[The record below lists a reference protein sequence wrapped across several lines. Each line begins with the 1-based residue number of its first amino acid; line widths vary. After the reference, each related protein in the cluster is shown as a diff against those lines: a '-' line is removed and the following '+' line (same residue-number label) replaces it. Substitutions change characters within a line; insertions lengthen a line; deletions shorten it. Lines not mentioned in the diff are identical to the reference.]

1 MALVARL
8 LQSVP
13 LVIALVVL
21 AIVVYVFVAWVKSP
35 LRAKEILIKL
45 FTVIT
50 DRAFGCFWLGLTLRI
65 LRAQCESARDHR
77 HVLGRFARS
86 AWYHAHLSLAL
97 REAPPAV
104 QEQGHAHEISLE
116 VSNDRLVCHFSSARN
131 WMFMSTLPSMPETE
145 PVLEYCQMLKY
156 WLNVGAF
163 TLYCASQML

>member
-50 DRAFGCFWLGLTLRI
+50 IVLSVAFGLASLYAFFEHNVKVLEITGTFLVVSLVALGIHRRI
-65 LRAQCESARDHR
+65 CRWR
-77 HVLGRFARS
+77 
-86 AWYHAHLSLAL
+86 L

-116 VSNDRLVCHFSSARN
+116 MTN
-131 WMFMSTLPSMPETE
+131 
-145 PVLEYCQMLKY
+145 
-156 WLNVGAF
+156 
-163 TLYCASQML
+163 

>member
-50 DRAFGCFWLGLTLRI
+50 IVLSVAFGLESGWQSHFTRAVTVHLTA
-65 LRAQCESARDHR
+65 AQIQPCPPLPSLPLYKIATTSSAD
-77 HVLGRFARS
+77 ARS
-86 AWYHAHLSLAL
+86 AVTVAGSSDAERCSIEAVRARRHASGF
-97 REAPPAV
+97 REAGFHFVRLP
-104 QEQGHAHEISLE
+104 HATPDI
-116 VSNDRLVCHFSSARN
+116 
-131 WMFMSTLPSMPETE
+131 
-145 PVLEYCQMLKY
+145 
-156 WLNVGAF
+156 
-163 TLYCASQML
+163 

>member
-50 DRAFGCFWLGLTLRI
+50 IVLSVAFGLASLY
-65 LRAQCESARDHR
+65 A
-77 HVLGRFARS
+77 VLVHKVKVLEITVTF
-86 AWYHAHLSLAL
+86 LLAL

-163 TLYCASQML
+163 TLYCASQMLLCARSGRL

>member
-50 DRAFGCFWLGLTLRI
+50 IVLSVAFG
-65 LRAQCESARDHR
+65 
-77 HVLGRFARS
+77 
-86 AWYHAHLSLAL
+86 LAT
-97 REAPPAV
+97 
-104 QEQGHAHEISLE
+104 H
-116 VSNDRLVCHFSSARN
+116 
-131 WMFMSTLPSMPETE
+131 
-145 PVLEYCQMLKY
+145 
-156 WLNVGAF
+156 
-163 TLYCASQML
+163 

>member
-50 DRAFGCFWLGLTLRI
+50 IVLSVVFGLASLYAFF
-65 LRAQCESARDHR
+65 EHN
-77 HVLGRFARS
+77 VK
-86 AWYHAHLSLAL
+86 
-97 REAPPAV
+97 
-104 QEQGHAHEISLE
+104 
-116 VSNDRLVCHFSSARN
+116 
-131 WMFMSTLPSMPETE
+131 
-145 PVLEYCQMLKY
+145 VLEITGTFLVVSLVALGITRICRWRFVKRHPQYKNKAMPTKY
-156 WLNVGAF
+156 L
-163 TLYCASQML
+163 